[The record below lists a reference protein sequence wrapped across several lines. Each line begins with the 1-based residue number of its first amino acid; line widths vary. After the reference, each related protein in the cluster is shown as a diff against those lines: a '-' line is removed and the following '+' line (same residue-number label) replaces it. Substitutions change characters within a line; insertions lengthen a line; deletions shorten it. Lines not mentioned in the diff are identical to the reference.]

1 MHTSTVLPLTITYHP
16 HSTIGNF
23 DNTLYSDHTF
33 LDTQEFIL
41 YFLAHVYLGLV
52 AFIMIYI
59 VGEKLITKCYF
70 RLFKYRLFGLIMP
83 VKKSE
88 TKLVYEKVKKVYSD
102 VKTVDI
108 CKTVNKNTYKHTLLM
123 YAKMLKSIINSR
135 PIILYGEFKYTLDYA
150 IVADIARQYD
160 YKFYLNEA
168 WSTNDDML

>member
-1 MHTSTVLPLTITYHP
+1 
-16 HSTIGNF
+16 
-23 DNTLYSDHTF
+23 
-33 LDTQEFIL
+33 
-41 YFLAHVYLGLV
+41 
-52 AFIMIYI
+52 
-59 VGEKLITKCYF
+59 
-70 RLFKYRLFGLIMP
+70 MP